1 MSATYTGFRSLFDKA
16 FLAADPLY
24 AKIATVV
31 ESASDKESYNWL
43 GAAPAMRQ
51 WIDERVPGALR
62 THAYDVENRK
72 YEATIEIDRETFEDD
87 RLGQIKPRIEEL
99 AVRAAVHPD
108 ELTLSL
114 LNSGFTAPCYDGQYF
129 FDTDHAEGASGAQS
143 NKLTVAL
150 TAPNL
155 ETAVERML
163 GFKDDQGKPLS
174 VMPDT
179 LLVGADNFFNAR
191 QILNSTSIVV
201 AGSSNVEKPSG
212 NPLSGMLDLLVSPHV
227 DAGKWF
233 VLATRYPVRPLLFQ
247 WRVKPEFTAVTD
259 PSDEYVFSTDTFKY
273 GVRSRCGAG
282 YGLWYLAVGSTGRRP
297 KPGLGPRE
305 MGHG

>member
-1 MSATYTGFRSLFDKA
+1 MSRLVTRDFLSATYTGFKSLFDKA
-16 FLAADPLY
+16 LSAADPLY
-24 AKIATVV
+24 PKISTVV
-31 ESASDKESYNWL
+31 ESTADKESYNWL
-43 GAAPAMRQ
+43 GAAPGMRQ
-51 WIDERVPGALR
+51 WVDERVPGALR

-72 YEATIEIDRETFEDD
+72 YEATIEVDRETFEDD

-99 AVRAAVHPD
+99 AVRAAMHPD
-108 ELTLSL
+108 ELVCSL
-114 LNSGFTAPCYDGQYF
+114 LNTGFTAACYDGQYF

-143 NKLTVAL
+143 NKLSLDLSA
-150 TAPNL
+150 ANL

-163 GFKDDQGKPLS
+163 GFKDDQGKALS

-201 AGSSNVEKPSG
+201 AGASDVEKPSG
-212 NPLSGMLDLLVSPHV
+212 NPLSGMLNLLVSPHV
-227 DAGKWF
+227 DSGKWF
-233 VLATRYPVRPLLFQ
+233 VLATQYPVRPLLFQ

-282 YGLWYLAVGSTGRRP
+282 YGLWYLAVGSSGA
-297 KPGLGPRE
+297 
-305 MGHG
+305 

>member
-1 MSATYTGFRSLFDKA
+1 MSRLVTRDFLSATYTGFKSLFDKA
-16 FLAADPLY
+16 LSAADPLY
-24 AKIATVV
+24 LKIATIVD
-31 ESASDKESYNWL
+31 STADKESYNWL

-51 WIDERVPGALR
+51 WVDERVPGALR
-62 THAYDVENRK
+62 THAYDVENHK
-72 YEATIEIDRETFEDD
+72 YEATIEVDRETFEDD

-99 AVRAAVHPD
+99 AVRAAMHPD
-108 ELTLSL
+108 ELVCNL
-114 LNSGFTAPCYDGQYF
+114 LNAGFTTTCYDGQYF

-143 NKLTVAL
+143 NQLAL
-150 TAPNL
+150 NLSAANL

-163 GFKDDQGKPLS
+163 GFKDDQGQALA

-201 AGSSNVEKPSG
+201 AGASDVEKPSG
-212 NPLSGMLDLLVSPHV
+212 NPLSGMLNLLVSPHV
-227 DAGKWF
+227 DNGKWF
-233 VLATRYPVRPLLFQ
+233 VLATQYPVRPLLFQ

-282 YGLWYLAVGSTGRRP
+282 YGLWYLAVGSSGA
-297 KPGLGPRE
+297 
-305 MGHG
+305 